1 MNFASLGA
9 LVNQVIAWADGVQ
22 RRHGV
27 LGFPY
32 AVIKKYGDDDGGRE
46 AALITY
52 YGFLSVFPLL
62 LLGVAILSRVLTA
75 NPDLRERLITAI
87 VPPVLQS
94 TVDQSVTT
102 LPTST
107 VPFIVGLIGLLF
119 SGTGVVFSVSQTL
132 NNVAAVPRR
141 IRAGFVPRY
150 IRVFVMLTVLLL
162 GAGAVGALTVAVTA
176 IPNLAGAERVVA
188 ALGSALVIF
197 AVLLLGARLLLARP
211 APFRAIWPG
220 AALGAVAA
228 TLVLNLGPLLLTR
241 LVSRAGPVYGSFAT
255 VAGMFALLYL
265 VSQALVYSAEVAAVR
280 YTRLWPRALDVNRP
294 TEADARAMALLAR
307 EQERIQAARVDL
319 RLASPDAPPA
329 GNSSPESRRQ

>member
-9 LVNQVIAWADGVQ
+9 LVNRVIAWADGVQ

-62 LLGVAILSRVLTA
+62 LLGVAVLSRVLA
-75 NPDLRERLITAI
+75 ADPQLRVRLISAI

-94 TVDQSVTT
+94 TVDHAVTT

-107 VPFIVGLIGLLF
+107 VPFIAGLIGLLF

-141 IRAGFVPRY
+141 ARFGFFPRY
-150 IRVFVMLTVLLL
+150 LRVFAMLAVLLL

-176 IPNLAGAERVVA
+176 IPDLAGAERVVA

-197 AVLLLGARLLLARP
+197 AVLLLGARLLMARP
-211 APFRAIWPG
+211 TPFRAIWPG
-220 AALGAVAA
+220 AALGAVAVA
-228 TLVLNLGPLLLTR
+228 LVVSLGPILLGR

-280 YTRLWPRALDVNRP
+280 YARLWPRALDVNRP
-294 TEADARAMALLAR
+294 TPADARAMALLAR
-307 EQERIQAARVDL
+307 EQERIQAARVDFH
-319 RLASPDAPPA
+319 LASPDAPPA
-329 GNSSPESRRQ
+329 GDGAPESHGS